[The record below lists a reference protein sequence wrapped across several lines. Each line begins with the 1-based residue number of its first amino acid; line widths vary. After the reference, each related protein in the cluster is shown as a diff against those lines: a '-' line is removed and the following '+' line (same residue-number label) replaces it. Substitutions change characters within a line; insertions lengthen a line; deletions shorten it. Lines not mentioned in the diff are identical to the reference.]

1 MAGTVMRSRFEGGLR
16 SAGMSHRHLFQVG
29 VSLSARGLEAV
40 AKFGL
45 YALAARTLGAHDA
58 GRFFLALSLI
68 HIVATV
74 ARLGLEKP
82 LTRHVAAELAVGR
95 PGAARDAALRGGTM
109 VAAASVSAALLLAFG
124 APVVAGQMLDRGEM
138 GSVLWLVALIV
149 PVQNTA
155 YAMAYVLI
163 GLERSIAAQV
173 VMNALAPIIC
183 LAAIVFGVRSL
194 EGLLTA
200 YALGYG
206 VCVLLGGALL
216 LAESRRPR
224 NLAAS
229 DHQPLP
235 SLIASALP
243 LLVVETAQAALL
255 SVPVLLLGAFSD
267 PTSVSVFSL
276 CNRLSML
283 VATVVLSLGAMAAPA
298 YARYHRLGQWAALRH
313 EDGRNR
319 LASAAICIP
328 LILVLALGAA
338 PLLRLLAVDPSGG
351 VPVLLILLAGQLVFC
366 LLPSR
371 DLLLAMAGQG
381 RVLRTLSLWQLV
393 LCTGLCVLVIPVA
406 GAVGAA
412 LVSSATWIL
421 GAVGL
426 AVAVRSRIPQM
437 G

>member
-1 MAGTVMRSRFEGGLR
+1 MGTLTLLGAASLLPLGPIAHFYASPFMIEFVLGIGLAMILPRISAGVLAQGPWVFGLGLLLLLIAGSAEGAETLRLVTFAIPATLIVGGLVAWEMAGTLPRIAVLKT
-16 SAGMSHRHLFQVG
+16 VG
-29 VSLSARGLEAV
+29 DASYPLYMLHPILLSAMAQGWRA
-40 AKFGL
+40 FGL
-45 YALAARTLGAHDA
+45 TD
-58 GRFFLALSLI
+58 LSPWLY
-68 HIVATV
+68 VAT
-74 ARLGLEKP
+74 A
-82 LTRHVAAELAVGR
+82 
-95 PGAARDAALRGGTM
+95 M
-109 VAAASVSAALLLAFG
+109 VAACG
-124 APVVAGQMLDRGEM
+124 A
-138 GSVLWLVALIV
+138 
-149 PVQNTA
+149 
-155 YAMAYVLI
+155 
-163 GLERSIAAQV
+163 
-173 VMNALAPIIC
+173 
-183 LAAIVFGVRSL
+183 
-194 EGLLTA
+194 
-200 YALGYG
+200 GYG

-412 LVSSATWIL
+412 LGSSATWIL

-437 G
+437 GLRNGGRASW